1 MIATDY
7 LDLLARALATDGWAA
22 RPRYEQ
28 APERLHVLSPS
39 LPTVGESIR
48 VKAGVGGVL
57 WFIDSTGDPIAPCHD
72 LPRAVAEIGARLA
85 PDAIAAGVRRA
96 AGAERDATSRGLI
109 SRLRTS
115 LGRAGRA

>member
-7 LDLLARALATDGWAA
+7 LDLLARALATEGWTA
-22 RPRYEQ
+22 RPRYDQ

-39 LPTVGESIR
+39 LPTLGESIR
-48 VKAGVGGVL
+48 VKAGVGGVP

-85 PDAIAAGVRRA
+85 PDAITAAVRRA
-96 AGAERDATSRGLI
+96 ATAEQAAPSRGLI

-115 LGRAGRA
+115 LGRT